1 MKRNNII
8 SNVTYKYATL
18 LLTFLLILNFSF
30 NATACEPRERVIKIG
45 NQTVLSGDYKFYGE
59 DQLVSTRLA
68 ASEISPVKIGG
79 FEYRIDVITKDDEG
93 NVEKAF
99 LVSQE
104 MVEEDIVGVIG
115 STFNGTTEVSI
126 PVYMEYN
133 IPIVT
138 PSAQG
143 TELSRIGDN
152 FFRLIINNRQKV
164 ENIANFIKNE
174 INPQRLILIDNREE
188 YSANLVDF
196 MSEMLV
202 DMEVNILN
210 RYSVKVGSEDIDV
223 LVENLLIDEPDV
235 IFFCGQYDELAYF
248 ITKVRESGLTS
259 RFITEEKGMD
269 DRINLLADE
278 QYLEGL
284 IAIVPQPPSL
294 AKYSEDPRA
303 IDFWRKYSDFVNK
316 VENVDIDQPGPYAPY
331 SYDALYVLV
340 DAMKRANSILPDDYM
355 EELRSTSY
363 DGVIGHIEFDSN
375 GDRVNPLSTVFIVK
389 EGSWV
394 RY

>member
-8 SNVTYKYATL
+8 SNVTYKYVAL
-18 LLTFLLILNFSF
+18 LLIFLLILIFSF

-104 MVEEDIVGVIG
+104 MVEEHVVGVIG
-115 STFNGTTEVSI
+115 STFNGTTEVST

-133 IPIVT
+133 IPIIT

-143 TELSRIGDN
+143 TELSKIGDN

-188 YSANLVDF
+188 YSVNLVDF

-248 ITKVRESGLTS
+248 ITKVRESGLAS

-340 DAMKRANSILPDDYM
+340 DAMKRANSILPDDYI

-375 GDRVNPLSTVFIVK
+375 GDRVNPLSTVFIIK